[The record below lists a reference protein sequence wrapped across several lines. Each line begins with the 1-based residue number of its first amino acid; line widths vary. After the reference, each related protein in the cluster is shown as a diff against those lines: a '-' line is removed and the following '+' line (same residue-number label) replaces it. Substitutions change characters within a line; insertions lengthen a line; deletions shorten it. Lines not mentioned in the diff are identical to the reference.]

1 MVFQQEM
8 RLPID
13 VELMPITGDSMGEME
28 DDVEGAIQILLEK
41 HCQVFEKVE
50 KSIRHAQ
57 QKQKETYD
65 RKHQL
70 EELPVGTEVMIENT
84 AQLQRKGGKLDNI
97 FKGIYFIHESLGK
110 GLYSVKNQQGTILQK
125 KVNISRLK
133 VYKRRTEP
141 SNPTEMVPN
150 PTEMVPNPTEPSNL
164 KEIAPN
170 PVEPSNHTQ
179 QMDAVCEVCSV
190 RFVYIQ

>member
-1 MVFQQEM
+1 
-8 RLPID
+8 
-13 VELMPITGDSMGEME
+13 
-28 DDVEGAIQILLEK
+28 
-41 HCQVFEKVE
+41 
-50 KSIRHAQ
+50 
-57 QKQKETYD
+57 
-65 RKHQL
+65 
-70 EELPVGTEVMIENT
+70 MIENT
-84 AQLQRKGGKLDNI
+84 AKLQRKGGKLDNI

-150 PTEMVPNPTEPSNL
+150 PTEMVSNPTEMVPNPTEMVPNPTEMVPNPTEMVPNPTEPSNL

-179 QMDAVCEVCSV
+179 QMDAVCEVCSI